1 MTSDKN
7 KKDKEMS
14 DKEQLDK
21 VKRYLR
27 NITEAKVLRCGNC
40 GLRNTCRA
48 YTETTPQH
56 RTFAR
61 EVLGDKEIYRSP
73 ADEFIRR
80 GYPAPYTPG
89 NMALLCA
96 QRILKYVLENCS
108 RVPEV
113 RID

>member
-1 MTSDKN
+1 MN
-7 KKDKEMS
+7 

-21 VKRYLR
+21 VKKYLR
-27 NITEAKVLRCGNC
+27 NITEAKILRCGNC

-48 YTETTPQH
+48 YTETTPQC

-61 EVLGDKEIYRSP
+61 EVLENRKKYMYPME
-73 ADEFIRR
+73 EFTRR
-80 GYPAPYTPG
+80 GYPAPYTPN